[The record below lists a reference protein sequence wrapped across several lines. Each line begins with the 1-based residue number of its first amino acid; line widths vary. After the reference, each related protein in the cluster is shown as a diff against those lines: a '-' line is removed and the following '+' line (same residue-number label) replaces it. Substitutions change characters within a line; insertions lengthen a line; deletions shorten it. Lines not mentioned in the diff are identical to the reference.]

1 MFGIGSGLH
10 ESRRPSPAGRG
21 AAMLPHP
28 STLHLMADDPSPWLD
43 ALLPRAER
51 TDYRVPL
58 RTPVHMP
65 SGRIIQDVAG
75 VHLRLPRWAGEPFQD
90 DFGKKAAG
98 MVELDGEHL
107 FAELA
112 VLRLLE
118 QQGWQGRWV
127 NTQGGKGEVWKYLT
141 RWDDVPREAQRTRN
155 IEEEEPRRVL
165 ARIASSR
172 KKRYAGC
179 WDVYAWRD
187 GQFCFLQTRRGA
199 PGPKDEVKPD
209 QVDWLHT
216 ALLFGDERI
225 TRDSFGFVNWDYE

>member
-1 MFGIGSGLH
+1 MVPRFNLSPT
-10 ESRRPSPAGRG
+10 PSPGPMAGDRS
-21 AAMLPHP
+21 A
-28 STLHLMADDPSPWLD
+28 SWLD

-51 TDYRVPL
+51 ADFRVPL

-65 SGRIIQDVAG
+65 AGRVIQDVPG
-75 VHLRLPRWAGEPFQD
+75 VFLRLPRWTGEPFVD

-118 QQGWQGRWV
+118 KEGWQGRWV
-127 NTQGGKGEVWKYLT
+127 NTYGAKGEVWKYLT
-141 RWDDVPREAQRTRN
+141 RWDDVPREEQRTRN
-155 IEEEEPRRVL
+155 IEDEEPRRVL
-165 ARIASSR
+165 ARIASNR

-187 GQFCFLQTRRGA
+187 GEFCFLQTRRGA
-199 PGPKDEVKPD
+199 PGKDEVKPD

-216 ALLFGDERI
+216 TLLFGDERI
-225 TRDSFGFVNWDYE
+225 KLESFGFVHWEYE